1 MKMNTNNRSIQFDTI
16 RKLVAETTFRNLPDH
31 LFYHVPEHTLED
43 VLPRS
48 IELATLEN
56 INEEAMF
63 LLKCAVLF
71 HDAGFEKS
79 FTKNESIGADMA
91 DAVLPRFGVS
101 NGQLGVIRR
110 LIMATV
116 VSETPG
122 EYIQSAG
129 DDILEKII
137 CDADLDNLGR
147 DDFFSKGDALRKE
160 LAFHG
165 SPRTN
170 HDWYTHQLEFLKH
183 HKYYTEHARKSRDA
197 GKRANIKKLENIL
210 NIH

>member
-1 MKMNTNNRSIQFDTI
+1 MKANNRPIQFDTI
-16 RKLVAETTFRNLPDH
+16 KRHVTETIFRNLPDH
-31 LFYHVPEHTLED
+31 LYYHVPEHTLDD

-48 IELATLEN
+48 IELAKLEK
-56 INEEAMF
+56 IDEEALF
-63 LLKCAVLF
+63 LLECAVLF

-79 FTKNESIGADMA
+79 FTKNEVIGADMA
-91 DAVLPRFGVS
+91 DEILPEFGLTDK
-101 NGQLGVIRR
+101 QLAVIRR

-129 DDILEKII
+129 EDILEKII

-147 DDFFSKGDALRKE
+147 EDFFSRGDDLRRE

-165 SPRTN
+165 TT
-170 HDWYTHQLEFLKH
+170 HTDHEWYTHQLDFIQR
-183 HKYYTEHARKSRDA
+183 HKYYTENARKSRDA
-197 GKRANIKKLENIL
+197 GKRANIKKLESLL
-210 NIH
+210 NTH

>member
-1 MKMNTNNRSIQFDTI
+1 MNTNNKPIQFETI
-16 RKLVAETTFRNLPDH
+16 KRFVAETTFRNLPDH
-31 LFYHVPEHTLED
+31 LYYHVPAHTLDD

-48 IELATLEN
+48 IELAKLEN
-56 INEEAMF
+56 INEEALF
-63 LLKCAVLF
+63 LLECAVLF
-71 HDAGFEKS
+71 HDTGFEKS
-79 FTKNESIGADMA
+79 FAKNEVFGADIA
-91 DAVLPRFGVS
+91 VAVLPQFGVS
-101 NGQLGVIRR
+101 GGQLEVIRR

-116 VSETPG
+116 VSDTPG

-147 DDFFSKGDALRKE
+147 EDFFNKGDALRKE

-165 SPRTN
+165 TV
-170 HDWYTHQLEFLKH
+170 HTDHEWYTHQLDFLKH

-197 GKRANIKKLENIL
+197 GKRANIQKLENLL
-210 NIH
+210 NNH

>member
-1 MKMNTNNRSIQFDTI
+1 MNINNRSIQFDTI
-16 RKLVAETTFRNLPDH
+16 KKLVVETTFRNLPDH
-31 LFYHVPEHTLED
+31 LYYHVPEHTLDD

-48 IELATLEN
+48 IELAKLEN
-56 INEEAMF
+56 VNDEALF
-63 LLKCAVLF
+63 LLECAVLF

-79 FTKNESIGADMA
+79 FTKNEPIGAEMA
-91 DAVLPRFGVS
+91 DEVLSHYGLS
-101 NGQLGVIRR
+101 DEQLAVIRR
-110 LIMATV
+110 LIMATA

-129 DDILEKII
+129 EDILEKII

-147 DDFFSKGDALRKE
+147 EDFFSKGDALRKE

-165 SPRTN
+165 SPQSD
-170 HDWYTHQLEFLKH
+170 HEWYTHQLEFLKR

-197 GKRANIKKLENIL
+197 GKRANIQKLEHL
-210 NIH
+210 LSTH

>member
-1 MKMNTNNRSIQFDTI
+1 MNTNNRSIQFDSI
-16 RKLVAETTFRNLPDH
+16 KKLVAETTFRNLPDN
-31 LFYHVPEHTLED
+31 LYYHAPAHTLDD

-48 IELATLEN
+48 IELAKLEN
-56 INEEAMF
+56 INDEALF

-79 FTKNESIGADMA
+79 FRKNEIIGADMA
-91 DAVLPRFGVS
+91 DAVLPQFGVS
-101 NGQLGVIRR
+101 SGQLEVIRR

-116 VSETPG
+116 VSDTPG

-129 DDILEKII
+129 EDILEKII

-147 DDFFSKGDALRKE
+147 EDFFSKGDALRKE

-165 SPRTN
+165 SPHTD
-170 HDWYTHQLEFLKH
+170 HEWYTHQLDFIKR
-183 HKYYTEHARKSRDA
+183 HKYYTENARKSRDA

-210 NIH
+210 SIH